1 MSGLQ
6 SKVHTNGKITLKEGT
21 IRKFK
26 ANLRHELIL
35 SEDAGYRC
43 CALHVECH
51 DRAPPCCLS
60 AADVL

>member
-6 SKVHTNGKITLKEGT
+6 SKIRTNREITLQEGT

-35 SEDAGYRC
+35 SEDAGY
-43 CALHVECH
+43 
-51 DRAPPCCLS
+51 
-60 AADVL
+60 

>member
-35 SEDAGYRC
+35 SEDAGYR
-43 CALHVECH
+43 
-51 DRAPPCCLS
+51 
-60 AADVL
+60 